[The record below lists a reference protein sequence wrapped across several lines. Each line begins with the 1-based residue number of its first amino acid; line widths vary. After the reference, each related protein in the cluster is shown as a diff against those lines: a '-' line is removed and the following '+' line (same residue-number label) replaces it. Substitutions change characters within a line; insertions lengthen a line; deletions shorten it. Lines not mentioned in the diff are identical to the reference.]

1 MRNRGIDA
9 QRPIGQHTGQQQ
21 FILLTVRQLI
31 SWRCSIIPFEQ
42 FRIVNIQLQTTSGNN
57 DVTQHLTHNWSVMS
71 SSKTP
76 IVSLSKKVYPYC
88 LVLDAVPGTD
98 LNGFS

>member
-1 MRNRGIDA
+1 
-9 QRPIGQHTGQQQ
+9 
-21 FILLTVRQLI
+21 
-31 SWRCSIIPFEQ
+31 
-42 FRIVNIQLQTTSGNN
+42 
-57 DVTQHLTHNWSVMS
+57 VTQHLTHNWSVMS